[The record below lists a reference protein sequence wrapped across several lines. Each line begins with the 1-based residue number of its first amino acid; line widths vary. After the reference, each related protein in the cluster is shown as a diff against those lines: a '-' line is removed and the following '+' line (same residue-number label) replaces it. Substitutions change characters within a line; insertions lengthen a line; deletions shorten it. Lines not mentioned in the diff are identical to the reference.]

1 MARIFKRKEGVVNY
15 EATTQQRL
23 QLSRNYHVQNYLV
36 KLEVNHDNATAV
48 FSDEGL
54 FSLIN
59 GIQLVGNGNENIK
72 QIPGNKLYL
81 DNLVATS
88 KSGKSSIQTADGTGK
103 VSYVYG
109 IINLSMPRVSRPHDT
124 ILNTGVFQSL
134 DLNVD
139 WGASASL
146 GTGITVNSAK
156 LTVYSNQLIGYKR
169 NAGETIKYFEETSLS
184 EEVTASTNEMTI
196 NLPIQKLYK
205 SLSVVASVD
214 GKRSNAVVNA
224 IKIKSGTT
232 VMVEWDAEALQTFND
247 FNYGIQNGEDM
258 AGVYIVDFTE
268 RGRLSD
274 LLDTINNFN
283 TLELVLDVTK
293 QTGTNFVTVY
303 SDVVKQT
310 NITEA

>member
-15 EATTQQRL
+15 EASTQQRL

-48 FSDEGL
+48 FTDENL

-72 QIPGNKLYL
+72 QIPGNKLYI
-81 DNLVATS
+81 DNVVATG
-88 KSGKSSIQTADGTGK
+88 KSGKKDIKTANGTGL

-109 IINLSMPRVSRPHDT
+109 IIHLSMPRVSRPHDT

-134 DLNVD
+134 DLNID
-139 WGASASL
+139 WGAAANL
-146 GTGITVNSAK
+146 GAGITINSAK

-169 NAGETIKYFEETSLS
+169 NPGETIKYFEETSLS
-184 EEVTASTNEMTI
+184 EEVTATTSEMTI
-196 NLPIQKLYK
+196 NLPVKKLYK
-205 SLSVVASVD
+205 ALSIVAKVNGIRNASVIN
-214 GKRSNAVVNA
+214 G

-232 VMVEWDAEALQTFND
+232 VMVEWDAEALSVFND
-247 FNYGIQNGEDM
+247 FNYDIQNNENM
-258 AGVYIVDFTE
+258 TGVYVIDFAE

-274 LLDTINNFN
+274 MLDTVNNFN
-283 TLELVLDVTK
+283 TLELVLNVTK
-293 QTGTNFVTVY
+293 QTGTNFIDIY